1 MRGIGPQRLHQAR
14 RHGKAMNDT
23 DKLAKSW
30 IFAQKLGV
38 DSPGYEKQSWAV
50 DKVIDLADQAP
61 DELWQLILRILDLD
75 SSEQIVNSVGAGPL
89 EDLMAKHGESYIIKV
104 EEQASKSEVFKRAM
118 KSVWLDSNDTPIY
131 TRFFKIAGIQPPL

>member
-1 MRGIGPQRLHQAR
+1 
-14 RHGKAMNDT
+14 MNDT

-61 DELWQLILRILDLD
+61 DELWQLILRILELD
-75 SSEQIVNSVGAGPL
+75 SSEKIINAVGAGPL
-89 EDLMAKHGESYIIKV
+89 EDLMAKHGESFIVKV
-104 EEQASKSEVFKRAM
+104 EEQASKSEVFKQTMR
-118 KSVWLDSNDTPIY
+118 SVWLDSDDTRVY
-131 TRFFKIAGIQPPL
+131 ARFFEIAGIQPPL